1 MNSMSL
7 LCLGFSHYT
16 APLALREKLAMG
28 ETALQVF
35 LNEQVSTGKVGEIAV
50 LSTCNRVEVYFT
62 SSHSDFDQMA
72 EDLAAANGVRLQE
85 LKDHSYGL
93 KDDEAVGHLFLVA
106 AGLDSLVIGEAQI
119 LGQVSKAYE
128 FARARQTVGPRLSKL
143 FQAAIFSAKRVQSET
158 ALSRLSTS
166 VPSLAVKL
174 ASRQGKR
181 LDQAHILLVGA
192 GEMAELAV
200 EAFRKHGVK
209 RFSVASRTL
218 HSAEKLAR
226 RWNGRAGT
234 LDQLSQYLADVDV
247 LLCSSSSQDFLIDK
261 EMVDQVMSI
270 RPQRPLVI
278 LDIAVPR
285 DVHPDVKQVKNV
297 FLYDMDDLQQGVEVL
312 QSARSR
318 ELPRARQIVDE
329 EVRDFIAYSIDL
341 DVMVPVIRGLRQQA
355 ENIRHEEL
363 QKTLRRLP
371 NLTPEQQEQI
381 GALTR
386 SIVRKLLHNPTAH
399 LRQRTT
405 DENNDRYAAVA
416 RQLFGLDQE

>member
-1 MNSMSL
+1 MDL
-7 LCLGFSHYT
+7 LCLGLSHHT
-16 APLALREKLAMG
+16 APLPLREKLAMG

-35 LNEQVSTGKVGEIAV
+35 LNEQLSTGKVGEIAV
-50 LSTCNRVEVYFT
+50 LSTCNRVEIYFT
-62 SSHSDFDQMA
+62 SSHSDFDQMIG
-72 EDLAAANGVRLQE
+72 DLAAANGVKPQE
-85 LKDHSYGL
+85 LKAHSYGL
-93 KDDEAVGHLFLVA
+93 KNDEGVRHLFRVA
-106 AGLDSLVIGEAQI
+106 AGLDSLVVGEAQI
-119 LGQVSKAYE
+119 LGQVSQAYE

-209 RFSVASRTL
+209 QFSVASRTL
-218 HSAEKLAR
+218 HSAAKLAR
-226 RWNGRAGT
+226 RWNGRAST
-234 LDQLSQYLADVDV
+234 LDQLAEYLVEVDV
-247 LLCSSSSQDFLIDK
+247 LLCSSSSQDFLIEK
-261 EMVDQVMSI
+261 KMVAQVMAI

-285 DVHPDVKQVKNV
+285 DVYPDVSQVKNV

-312 QSARSR
+312 QSTRSK
-318 ELPRARQIVDE
+318 ELPRARQIVNE
-329 EVRDFIAYSIDL
+329 EVRDFLAYSTGL

-355 ENIRHEEL
+355 ESICHEEL

-371 NLTPEQQEQI
+371 SLTPEQQEQI

-386 SIVRKLLHNPTAH
+386 SIVRKLLHNPTAR
-399 LRQRTT
+399 LRQRTP
-405 DENNDRYAAVA
+405 DENSDHYAAVA

>member
-1 MNSMSL
+1 MNL
-7 LCLGFSHYT
+7 LCLGLSHHT

-35 LNEQVSTGKVGEIAV
+35 LNEQLSTGKVGEIAV
-50 LSTCNRVEVYFT
+50 LSTCNRVEIYFT
-62 SSHSDFDQMA
+62 SSQSGFDQMI
-72 EDLAAANGVRLQE
+72 EDLAAANGVKPQE
-85 LKDHSYGL
+85 LKVHSYGL
-93 KDDEAVGHLFLVA
+93 KNDEGVRHLFRVA
-106 AGLDSLVIGEAQI
+106 AGLDSLVVGEAQI
-119 LGQVSKAYE
+119 LGQVAQAYE
-128 FARARQTVGPRLSKL
+128 FARAHQTVGLRLSKL

-363 QKTLRRLP
+363 QKTLRRL
-371 NLTPEQQEQI
+371 Q
-381 GALTR
+381 
-386 SIVRKLLHNPTAH
+386 
-399 LRQRTT
+399 
-405 DENNDRYAAVA
+405 
-416 RQLFGLDQE
+416 